1 MGTLPPMNQPQMATC
16 LACHAQIS
24 SQARQCPYCGQPFAQ
39 RKNWYDIGC
48 FGAFALFVLI
58 ILLMLVGGLVFVSS
72 FAK

>member
-1 MGTLPPMNQPQMATC
+1 MNQPQMATC
-16 LACHAQIS
+16 LACHAQVS

-39 RKNWYDIGC
+39 RKNWYDVGC